1 VSAAPRSA
9 ALARLIAFYESI
21 APDDLDRIADLYAP
35 DATFKDPFNDVGD
48 LGSIRRIFAHMFE
61 QVESPRFEVSLAI
74 EQGRDAMLVWEFRF
88 AFRRPLPAGPRCIR
102 GCTHVRFDDAGRV
115 AWHRDYWD
123 AAEELYA
130 KLPVVGAVVLMLRR
144 RGAAPAA

>member
-9 ALARLIAFYESI
+9 ALARLVAFYESLG
-21 APDDLDRIADLYAP
+21 PGDVERIDTLYAP
-35 DATFKDPFNDVGD
+35 DATFKDPFNEVRDVA
-48 LGSIRRIFAHMFE
+48 SIRRIFAHMFE

-74 EQGRDAMLVWEFRF
+74 EQGADAMLVWDFRF

-102 GCTHVRFDDAGRV
+102 GCTHVRFDEVGRV

-123 AAEELYA
+123 AAEELYE
-130 KLPVVGAVVLMLRR
+130 KLPLVGAAARLLRR
-144 RGAAPAA
+144 RGAAPAG